1 MKAKDKLISVA
12 IELFSERG
20 HDGTSITEVA
30 ESAGVNVALISYH
43 FGGKEGLLSAALEKL
58 AHGKLQRAERVL
70 GKCASANEFRVR
82 LELFL
87 GEMAVFFAEE
97 SQILNLLFRELEKE
111 FEGAEKEFGVAYSGL
126 LKSFTRFLKEAHDKG
141 FIREISD
148 IRTVPLQLLSPLTAL
163 VRSKKSAAK
172 YLNVSLDDPKFRAA
186 LVQDLVAATLR

>member
-20 HDGTSITEVA
+20 YDGTSITEIA
-30 ESAGVNVALISYH
+30 ESAEVNVALISYH

-58 AHGKLQRAERVL
+58 AHEKLQSAERLL
-70 GKCASANEFRVR
+70 GKCESVSEFRVR

-87 GEMAVFFAEE
+87 GGMASFFAEE
-97 SQILNLLFRELEKE
+97 SKLLNLLFRELENE

-126 LKSFTRFLKEAHDKG
+126 LKSFTRFLKEAHAKG
-141 FIREISD
+141 FTREMKD
-148 IRTVPLQLLSPLTAL
+148 VRTIALQLLAPLTVL

-186 LVQDLVAATLR
+186 LVQDLVTATLR